1 MVPLAENSSL
11 VFWANAEPKYY
22 QVTQPIYSFLH
33 FLRFTTEELSLSI
46 LLRLWDP
53 MCDCSMVIWLQ
64 SKKILCVWCPH
75 IYITFFE
82 PWLLHTTLS
91 RQLLALT
98 LCEWKEYLGTYL
110 LLATPQQQLE
120 HFSKQNLS
128 VLVGV
133 LMPCPPSDFSTIQL
147 PNAITFLIYTHS
159 ISSSVNIYGPLSFS
173 IFFSILQKLINMT
186 KRIYETF
193 WKLSVSFVIYCL
205 QTISWYERTS
215 HFERCTCVRT
225 LQELDK
231 SENLRTCKV
240 GSSAGTNQHSPL
252 IYTG

>member
-1 MVPLAENSSL
+1 MPLAENSGL

-22 QVTQPIYSFLH
+22 QVTQPIYYLLH

-147 PNAITFLIYTHS
+147 PTCNYVFNLHS
-159 ISSSVNIYGPLSFS
+159 L
-173 IFFSILQKLINMT
+173 
-186 KRIYETF
+186 
-193 WKLSVSFVIYCL
+193 
-205 QTISWYERTS
+205 
-215 HFERCTCVRT
+215 
-225 LQELDK
+225 
-231 SENLRTCKV
+231 
-240 GSSAGTNQHSPL
+240 NQQL
-252 IYTG
+252 C

>member
-1 MVPLAENSSL
+1 MLSQSITKWLNQFILFCIFWDLLLKNWAYRYCSDCEIWCVTAAWWYGYRARRYS
-11 VFWANAEPKYY
+11 VFD
-22 QVTQPIYSFLH
+22 VHIF
-33 FLRFTTEELSLSI
+33 I
-46 LLRLWDP
+46 LL
-53 MCDCSMVIWLQ
+53 
-64 SKKILCVWCPH
+64 
-75 IYITFFE
+75 FFFKS
-82 PWLLHTTLS
+82 WLLHTTLT

-147 PNAITFLIYTHS
+147 PNAIMFLIYTHS

-215 HFERCTCVRT
+215 HSERRTCVRT